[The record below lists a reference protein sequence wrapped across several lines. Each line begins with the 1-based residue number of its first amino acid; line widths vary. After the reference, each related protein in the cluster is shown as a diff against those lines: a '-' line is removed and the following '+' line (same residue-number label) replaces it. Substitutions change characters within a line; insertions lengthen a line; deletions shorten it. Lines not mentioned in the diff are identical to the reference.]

1 MPEDRLGDLDPGE
14 RRRSAG
20 EQLSDLDA
28 GDEEKSGKDRPD
40 PPPRPG
46 SRYSWVVGVAVF
58 IVIAFATLNAIEGGS
73 GEGTSG
79 PEPGTIV
86 PDFAAPSVTADT
98 EAGPNVAQSGDAP
111 ACEVDEEDVVNI
123 CELREEEPVVLTF
136 VTPGDLSGDARCEDA
151 LDEVERLRPDF
162 PRVTF
167 VGVISGASS
176 DEIAGVLADHDWNF
190 PVADD
195 PDGVL
200 LSTYRVGD
208 CPTTVLAKAGGEV
221 VDTINGL
228 LSEEELR
235 VAAERISRG
244 SSGGSS

>member
-1 MPEDRLGDLDPGE
+1 
-14 RRRSAG
+14 
-20 EQLSDLDA
+20 
-28 GDEEKSGKDRPD
+28 
-40 PPPRPG
+40 
-46 SRYSWVVGVAVF
+46 VGVAVF
-58 IVIAFATLNAIEGGS
+58 VIIVAATLNSIEGGS

-98 EAGPNVAQSGDAP
+98 EAGPNVAQGGDAP
-111 ACEVDEEDVVNI
+111 ACEVDEEEVVNI
-123 CELREEEPVVLTF
+123 CELREDEPLVLTF
-136 VTPGDLSGDARCEDA
+136 VTPGGLAEDVRCEDA

-176 DEIAGVLADHDWNF
+176 DEIADVLANHDWNF

-208 CPTTVLAKAGGEV
+208 CPTTVLAEAGGEV

-235 VAAERISRG
+235 AAAERLSRG
-244 SSGGSS
+244 SSGAAS